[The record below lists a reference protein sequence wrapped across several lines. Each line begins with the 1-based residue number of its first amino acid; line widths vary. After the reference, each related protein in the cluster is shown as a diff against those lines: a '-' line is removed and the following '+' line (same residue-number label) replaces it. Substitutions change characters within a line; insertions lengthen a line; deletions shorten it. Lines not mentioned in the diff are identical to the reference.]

1 MKSPDCIELLISL
14 SMSPLSS
21 LETKARRWSE
31 NIPCPFIYPWLHEI
45 LQTNYWWPQSHLL
58 VAAVAALAQDQ
69 PPYCWPQL
77 LLSRAD
83 VSPFALAVKFYWA
96 VLQIQGSIFY
106 LRIAGDLSHFVQHP
120 WICLGCPQAP
130 PPGHMYLFWQASGLV
145 YWSCGRF
152 ASLPTPVLEE
162 EPHLQLDWPLWKACW
177 AGTLLPLLR
186 LDKGSKGALLGCFVG
201 TLPRVPHLFWFGC
214 RLGNLSWISFFWRI
228 LCLSGHFLNLA
239 CGGPEGA

>member
-1 MKSPDCIELLISL
+1 MRNSSMKSPDCIELLISVN
-14 SMSPLSS
+14 MSPLSS
-21 LETKARRWSE
+21 LETKARRWNK

-58 VAAVAALAQDQ
+58 VVVVAAALAQDQ

-106 LRIAGDLSHFVQHP
+106 LSIAGDLSRFVQHS

-130 PPGHMYLFWQASGLV
+130 PPGHVHLFWQASGLV
-145 YWSCGRF
+145 YGSCGGF
-152 ASLPTPVLEE
+152 ASLPTHVLEE
-162 EPHLQLDWPLWKACW
+162 EPHLAAATGRFGRLLSWHLAPPSAPCQGAGVLCW
-177 AGTLLPLLR
+177 AV
-186 LDKGSKGALLGCFVG
+186 LLGHFPEFHISSGLDVG
-201 TLPRVPHLFWFGC
+201 LEISPELASFGEFSAS
-214 RLGNLSWISFFWRI
+214 LGTS
-228 LCLSGHFLNLA
+228 
-239 CGGPEGA
+239 

>member
-1 MKSPDCIELLISL
+1 MRNSSMKSPDCIELLISVN
-14 SMSPLSS
+14 MSPLSS
-21 LETKARRWSE
+21 LETKARRWNK

-58 VAAVAALAQDQ
+58 VVVVAAVLAQDQ

-106 LRIAGDLSHFVQHP
+106 LSIAGDLSRFVQHS

-130 PPGHMYLFWQASGLV
+130 PPGHVHLFWQASGLV
-145 YWSCGRF
+145 YWSCGGF
-152 ASLPTPVLEE
+152 ASLPTHVLEE
-162 EPHLQLDWPLWKACW
+162 EPHLRLRLAALEGCW
-177 AGTLLPLLR
+177 VGTLLPLLR
-186 LDKGSKGALLGCFVG
+186 LVKEQGCFVG
-201 TLPRVPHLFWFGC
+201 LFCWDTS
-214 RLGNLSWISFFWRI
+214 LSSTSLLVWM
-228 LCLSGHFLNLA
+228 
-239 CGGPEGA
+239 